1 MLILPTEDEYKW
13 LATQRPNNKRQNR
26 ILLLNAKKR
35 AFRSNERPINKTNDR
50 NSITQNG
57 EYYAN

>member
-1 MLILPTEDEYKW
+1 MFILPGEIEYKW
-13 LATQRPNNKRQNR
+13 LAQQRPNNKRQNR

-35 AFRSNERPINKTNDR
+35 ILHGHGRPNNKTNDM
-50 NSITQNG
+50 NSITQDS